1 MKNRYLNNRT
11 AWRYLMLLMFLFTGH
26 LFTSCSDDE
35 VSRETAIKGTE
46 WMIVE
51 KVVSLQTQ
59 DEMTITPTFSSTEA
73 ENLEYVWTSSD
84 PEIVKIVEDNGTNVR
99 IEGMKAGKAFI
110 KVECPGET
118 KRLSSTISVTVNQ
131 APLRILA
138 IGNSF
143 SQDAVEQ
150 YLYDLLKAEG
160 VEAIIGNMYIGG
172 CSLETHWAN
181 ASGSLAKYNYRK
193 IENGEKTDKAN
204 TSLETALKDVKWDYI
219 CFQQVSGK
227 SGQYDTYNPYLGN
240 MVNYVKA
247 RATNKYLKLMMHQT
261 WAYASYSNHTDFKN
275 YANDQMTMYNAI
287 VSAVNQA
294 AQAQNISM
302 VIPSGTA
309 IQNGRTSFIGDNFNR
324 LDNGDATRYYHLGTT
339 YGRYT
344 AACTWFE
351 KLTGKSVVGNSFA
364 PAGLDEKVVKAVQT
378 AAHLAVQTPNA
389 VTDMVDFKK
398 RVDSDVL
405 TAPVCVDFGSS
416 TITSSAPWNNY
427 TYSVSSAPLL
437 LSDTQNNATNISV
450 RVADGFTQ
458 IYSGGGEPDKVITL
472 DDVTY
477 PTSAWKD
484 GLVVT
489 GTPNGG
495 NTAPGKVEIIGL
507 NKTYKYNFTIMAI
520 RYAGSKS
527 ARISEYTL
535 KGKTTFEP
543 KQMQTGLKV
552 GSNSASGEYATIDV
566 VPFEEYVTKFENIE
580 PDANGK
586 IIIEVAGINGS
597 AATEG
602 HLNVLCITQ
611 VR

>member
-1 MKNRYLNNRT
+1 MRNVTFNNKA

-26 LFTSCSDDE
+26 LFTSCSEDE
-35 VSRETAIKGTE
+35 VGRDTAIKGTE
-46 WMIVE
+46 WMIVDN
-51 KVVSLQTQ
+51 VLSLQTQ

-73 ENLEYVWTSSD
+73 ENLQYVWTSSD
-84 PEIVKIVEDNGTNVR
+84 PETVKIVEDNGTNIR

-118 KRLSSTISVTVNQ
+118 KRLSSTISVTVLQ
-131 APLRILA
+131 APLRVLA

-150 YLYDLLKAEG
+150 YLYELLKAEG
-160 VEAIIGNMYIGG
+160 INAIIGNMYIAG
-172 CSLETHWAN
+172 CSLETHWTN
-181 ASGSLAKYNYRK
+181 ASGNQAKYNYRK

-240 MVNYVKA
+240 MVNYVKG

-275 YANDQMTMYNAI
+275 YDNDQMKMYNAI

-302 VIPSGTA
+302 VVPSGTA

-324 LDNGDATRYYHLGTT
+324 LDNGDATRYYHLETT

-405 TAPVCVDFGSS
+405 AAPVCVDFGSS
-416 TITSSAPWNNY
+416 ATTSVTPWNNY

-437 LSDTQNNATNISV
+437 LSDMQSHATNISV
-450 RVADGFTQ
+450 RVGDGFTQ
-458 IYSGGGEPDKVITL
+458 VYAGSGEPDQVITM
-472 DDVTY
+472 DGIDY
-477 PTSAWKD
+477 PMTAWKD
-484 GLVVT
+484 GLAVT
-489 GTPNGG
+489 GTANGG
-495 NTAPGKVEIIGL
+495 NTGAGKVEVTGL
-507 NKTYKYNFTIMAI
+507 NKANKYNFTIMAI
-520 RYAGSKS
+520 RFAGSKS
-527 ARISEYTL
+527 VRVAEYTL
-535 KGKTTFEP
+535 KGKETSAP
-543 KQMQTGLKV
+543 KQIQTGLKI
-552 GSNSASGEYATIDV
+552 GANAAAGEYATFEV
-566 VPFEEYVTKFENIE
+566 VPFGEYVAKFENIE

-586 IIIEVAGINGS
+586 VVIEVVGINGS

-602 HLNVLCITQ
+602 HLNALCITQ